1 MRSNFLKG
9 TKYGSENKMKPSDL
23 LDEDVEEENDAEN
36 EVVMNDAYYD

>member
-9 TKYGSENKMKPSDL
+9 TKYGSENKMKPSDQ
-23 LDEDVEEENDAEN
+23 LDEDEEEDDAEN